1 MRRYDVVA
9 SVVDGMGVW
18 GWGPRLRLKHLLF
31 GCMTEE
37 VVRRARCP
45 AMVVKAP
52 AHKAA
57 MSESQPARAEAGL
70 GQPLNRQ

>member
-1 MRRYDVVA
+1 M
-9 SVVDGMGVW
+9 
-18 GWGPRLRLKHLLF
+18 RLKHLLF

-70 GQPLNRQ
+70 RQPLNRQ